1 MMYGIITETAYTPCA
16 CKDQCEVPEACIEL
30 KNSVVKSRWLGKAQS
45 LSDGLV
51 YPAESVS
58 YVGVSAEPH
67 PIPILAPSYF
77 VCGSTSSCHST
88 IPSSSFS
95 KVSDLPLL
103 NPIFFS
109 VKQNASSVFHSTS
122 KRHHHHQILSQI
134 ATLSLTLSSSLS
146 DSKHNRRPSTPQHRR
161 VPSNLHIVS
170 KLTCYTLFVFLLD

>member
-1 MMYGIITETAYTPCA
+1 MMYGITTETACTPCV
-16 CKDQCEVPEACIEL
+16 CKDQCEVPEACI
-30 KNSVVKSRWLGKAQS
+30 KSKTNAVQTRCLGKAQS
-45 LSDGLV
+45 LSDWLV

-67 PIPILAPSYF
+67 PIPILAPSYL

-95 KVSDLPLL
+95 KVIDLPLL

-109 VKQNASSVFHSTS
+109 VKQNASSVFQSRS
-122 KRHHHHQILSQI
+122 KRHHHQILSQI
-134 ATLSLTLSSSLS
+134 ATLSLRLSSSLS

-161 VPSNLHIVS
+161 VPSNLHFVS
-170 KLTCYTLFVFLLD
+170 KLTCYTLFVFLLG

>member
-58 YVGVSAEPH
+58 YVFPQSLMPFH
-67 PIPILAPSYF
+67 SSPSYL